1 MKFDLMIPETLLVP
15 ESLEDMIVN
24 SMDANV
30 FRRILLHGYNLE
42 VSDISFQEGMPIIIK
57 KNNLVFRIT
66 RSYLQRAT
74 IKNIVSVLHNAQEGD
89 DSALT
94 NIMQG
99 NPSNLTYS
107 YKVPIPGGNKGIRYR
122 VNVLREG
129 ERGVSLVMRLNKE
142 DIFDLNQIG
151 LSEDDVIYKNM
162 FPTKGLNLVTGSVDS
177 GKTTL
182 LYACLKHF
190 ILNSPRSA
198 FIDTYE
204 SPIEGNLRD
213 LPSKFEIF
221 NKKVSQMAVPSAVN
235 SFSAGITES
244 LRRNADIILT
254 GEIRTPD
261 EVNGVIN
268 GVMQTGKLILGTMHT
283 DNTSM
288 SVNRMIY
295 ALNNNSEAEVKSKV
309 YDLLSSLNMVVSQK
323 LLETVDMKRTAVNET
338 FIVTKEIRDRLQA
351 LPIDRIA
358 REIKGIMIEEKA
370 TIVDRAKI
378 KLEHGKISEET
389 FDKFKASYSY

>member
-1 MKFDLMIPETLLVP
+1 MAFDLANPDSLLVP
-15 ESLEDMIVN
+15 ESLEDEIVN
-24 SMDANV
+24 SMDAKV
-30 FRRILLHGYNLE
+30 FRRILLHGFKLE
-42 VSDISFQEGMPIIIK
+42 VSDISFQEGMPVIIK

-74 IKNIVSVLHNAQEGD
+74 IKNIVSVVHNAQEGD

-94 NIMQG
+94 TIMQG

-107 YKVPIPGGNKGIRYR
+107 YKVPIPGGHEGIRYR

-142 DIFDLNQIG
+142 DIFDLDQIG
-151 LSEDDVIYKNM
+151 LSEEHIIYKNM

-213 LPSKFEIF
+213 LPSKFEVF
-221 NKKVSQMAVPSAVN
+221 NKKVSQMAVPWAVP
-235 SFSAGITES
+235 SFAAGITES

-254 GEIRTPD
+254 GEVRTPD

-295 ALNNNSEAEVKSKV
+295 ALNNSSEAEVKSKV

-323 LLETVDMKRTAVNET
+323 LLETVNMKRTAVNET
-338 FIVTKEIRDRLQA
+338 FIVTKEIRDTLQA
-351 LPIDRIA
+351 LPIDRVA
-358 REIKGIMIEEKA
+358 REIKGIMVEQKA
-370 TIVDRAKI
+370 TIVDNARKR
-378 KLEHGKISEET
+378 LEAGIISEQV
-389 FDKFKASYSY
+389 FDEFQASYSY